1 MTLKELLE
9 NESVSGLKVMNEKA
23 DLDRTV
29 STIESTETPDV
40 FSYVDANCLILTTAM
55 IYKDNQKLLCDLIVR
70 LNELPCAGLAIKLGR
85 FIDRLDD
92 KVIETADGLGFPLI
106 LIPKEE
112 TLGKIYHRLLS
123 LLWNNQNKGLLEALN
138 IKRKLY
144 NLVINGAT
152 LKRMLGSINSS
163 IGKHVL
169 IADMFGEICGR
180 GGTTKEEEKTAIKI
194 IRELDWEEREA
205 QGSIV
210 KNEGGRQIIVYP
222 IKSISGNTHFLLV
235 FDDEK
240 QMPVS
245 TFVLEEIV
253 LLLEIIF
260 YKNLFGSY
268 NEIQIRDNFLKRM
281 INAEDDGLPPG
292 QIMVE
297 GKRYGLKSSACYT
310 IIIGKYIHF
319 GAYRFNAGQF
329 MQREEKYILGYEY
342 LKKKVLEKYGDN
354 IVFFSDIDHWQYVLL
369 LQGTCEGI
377 ERKLSHLAESLEEA
391 VHEKVVFSMGAK
403 ICDIGSVPLS
413 YREVKENLDGSKE
426 QELDGYV
433 LEYQSK
439 SALDLLRGI
448 SKNQSRSVCG
458 QLLGELAFPKDETLE
473 ELRNTLKVFLECQC
487 SIAETSSKLY
497 LHRNTVR
504 YRIKKCESILGKEL
518 SDPRYCFELQVGLIL
533 SEPTSA
539 HI

>member
-9 NESVSGLKVMNEKA
+9 NDGVSGLTVLNEKA

-55 IYKDNQKLLCDLIVR
+55 IYKDNQQLLCDLIVR
-70 LNELPCAGLAIKLGR
+70 LNALPCAGLAIKMGR
-85 FIDRLDD
+85 FIDRLDE
-92 KVIETADGLGFPLI
+92 KVIEKADQLGFPI
-106 LIPKEE
+106 IMIPRDE

-152 LKRMLGSINSS
+152 LKRMLDSINSS

-180 GGTTKEEEKTAIKI
+180 GGTTKEEEKTAVKI
-194 IRELDWEEREA
+194 VQELNQEERSV

-210 KNEGGRQIIVYP
+210 KKEEGRQIIVYP
-222 IKSISGNTHFLLV
+222 IKSISGSTHFLLV

-260 YKNLFGSY
+260 YKNLFSAY
-268 NEIQIRDNFLKRM
+268 NEIQLRDNFLKRM
-281 INAEDDGLPPG
+281 INAEGEDLPSN
-292 QIMVE
+292 QIMTE
-297 GKRYGLKSSACYT
+297 GKRYGLKNSACYT
-310 IIIGKYIHF
+310 INIGKYIHF
-319 GAYRFNAGQF
+319 EAYRFNAVQF

-342 LKKKVLEKYGDN
+342 FKKKVLEKYGDS
-354 IVFFSDIDHWQYVLL
+354 IVFLGDIDHWQYILL
-369 LQGTCEGI
+369 LQGSCEGI
-377 ERKLSHLAESLEEA
+377 EKKLEHLAQSAEEA
-391 VHEKVVFSMGAK
+391 MQEKIVFSMGDK
-403 ICDIGSVPLS
+403 IYDIASAPLS
-413 YREVKENLDGSKE
+413 YREVKENLDGLNEKE
-426 QELDGYV
+426 FTGHV
-433 LEYQSK
+433 LEYRSK

-448 SKNQSRSVCG
+448 SKNQSRSVCE
-458 QLLGELAFPKDETLE
+458 QLLGELAFPEDQTLE

-487 SIAETSSKLY
+487 SIAETSNRLY

-518 SDPRYCFELQVGLIL
+518 SDPEYCFELQVGLIL
-533 SEPTSA
+533 SETEKEK
-539 HI
+539 

>member
-9 NESVSGLKVMNEKA
+9 NDGVSGLTVLNEKA

-55 IYKDNQKLLCDLIVR
+55 IYKDNQQLLCDLIVR
-70 LNELPCAGLAIKLGR
+70 LNALPCAGLAIKMGR
-85 FIDRLDD
+85 FIDRLDE
-92 KVIETADGLGFPLI
+92 KVIEKADQLGFPI
-106 LIPKEE
+106 IMIPRDE

-152 LKRMLGSINSS
+152 LKRMLDSINSS

-180 GGTTKEEEKTAIKI
+180 GGTTKEEEKTAVKI
-194 IRELDWEEREA
+194 VQELNQEERSV

-210 KNEGGRQIIVYP
+210 KKEEGRQIIVYP
-222 IKSISGNTHFLLV
+222 IKSISGSTHFLLV

-260 YKNLFGSY
+260 YKNLFSAY
-268 NEIQIRDNFLKRM
+268 NEIQLRDNFLKRM
-281 INAEDDGLPPG
+281 INAEGEDLPSN
-292 QIMVE
+292 QIMTE
-297 GKRYGLKSSACYT
+297 GKRYGLKNSACYT

-319 GAYRFNAGQF
+319 EAYRFNAVQF

-342 LKKKVLEKYGDN
+342 FKKKVLEKYGDS
-354 IVFFSDIDHWQYVLL
+354 IVFLGDIDHWQYILL
-369 LQGTCEGI
+369 LQGSCEGI
-377 ERKLSHLAESLEEA
+377 EKKLEHLAQSAEEA
-391 VHEKVVFSMGAK
+391 MQEKIVFSMGDK
-403 ICDIGSVPLS
+403 IYDIASAPLS
-413 YREVKENLDGSKE
+413 YREVKENLDGLNEKE
-426 QELDGYV
+426 FTGHV
-433 LEYQSK
+433 LEYRSK

-448 SKNQSRSVCG
+448 SKNQSRSVCE
-458 QLLGELAFPKDETLE
+458 QLLGELAFPEDQTLE

-487 SIAETSSKLY
+487 SIAETSNRLY

-518 SDPRYCFELQVGLIL
+518 SDPEYCFELQVGLIL
-533 SEPTSA
+533 SETEKEK
-539 HI
+539 